1 VTILDPRGT
10 TNQNSIVVTG
20 WARCDFPD
28 PLLLPGLRA
37 KTGRSSIPVSWRNL
51 NTPVAALQ
59 RERSDVGSHAH
70 EGEIDGR
77 RMTLGLF
84 WYSGE
89 IEIDLSLEPK
99 PLKAA
104 EVLVAEGAHAQDRFH
119 MTAEM
124 RRAIWEQ
131 WHPGE
136 QTAQHNL
143 EHGWSVPFSE
153 WTGEMDQPGVDE
165 VDYYDTGIEAWM
177 SAFLLAYTD
186 IEPTLDDPFAHRT
199 TPDIARRIRQI
210 VTPDLGPPPWDVQPE
225 PEPPPPNSEPE
236 PKPEP
241 EPDPPLVPPEPAS
254 LWRRLWSWLLH
265 LLRGG
270 GR

>member
-10 TNQNSIVVTG
+10 TNQNSIVITG

-37 KTGRSSIPVSWRNL
+37 KAGRSSIPVSWRNL
-51 NTPVAALQ
+51 NTQVAALRRQ
-59 RERSDVGSHAH
+59 QSEVGSHAH

-89 IEIDLSLEPK
+89 IELDLSLEPH

-119 MTAEM
+119 MTPQM
-124 RRAIWEQ
+124 RRAIWAQ

-136 QTAQHNL
+136 QTAQHNT

-153 WTGEMDQPGVDE
+153 WTGEMDQPGTE
-165 VDYYDTGIEAWM
+165 VDYYASGIEAWM

-199 TPDIARRIRQI
+199 TRETARAIRQI
-210 VTPDLGPPPWDVQPE
+210 VTPDLGPPPWDEQPD
-225 PEPPPPNSEPE
+225 
-236 PKPEP
+236 PEP
-241 EPDPPLVPPEPAS
+241 EPDDPEPPLMPPEPAS

>member
-1 VTILDPRGT
+1 VILDPRGT
-10 TNQNSIVVTG
+10 TNQNSIVVEG
-20 WARCDFPD
+20 WAHCDFPD

-51 NTPVAALQ
+51 NTQVAAQ
-59 RERSDVGSHAH
+59 RRERSEVGSHAN
-70 EGEIDGR
+70 EGVVDGR

-89 IEIDLSLEPK
+89 IELDLSLEPY

-119 MTAEM
+119 MTPDM

-136 QTAQHNL
+136 QTAQHDT
-143 EHGWSVPFSE
+143 EHGWTVPFVDWQGGMSE
-153 WTGEMDQPGVDE
+153 PGEE
-165 VDYYDTGIEAWM
+165 VPYFDTGIEAWM

-186 IEPTLDDPFAHRT
+186 IEPTLDDPYAHRT
-199 TPDIARRIRQI
+199 TRETARAIREI
-210 VTPDLGPPPWDVQPE
+210 VTPDLGPPPWDEQPE
-225 PEPPPPNSEPE
+225 PEPPPSSPEPE
-236 PKPEP
+236 PEP
-241 EPDPPLVPPEPAS
+241 QPDPPLVPPEPAS
-254 LWRRLWSWLLH
+254 LWRRLWES
-265 LLRGG
+265 LRRVLGL
-270 GR
+270 

>member
-37 KTGRSSIPVSWRNL
+37 KANRSSIPVSWRNL
-51 NTPVAALQ
+51 NTQVAVLQ
-59 RERSDVGSHAH
+59 RERSEVGSHAH

-89 IEIDLSLEPK
+89 IELDLSLESQ

-104 EVLVAEGAHAQDRFH
+104 EVLIAEGAHAQDRFH
-119 MTAEM
+119 MTPEM

-136 QTAQHNL
+136 QTTQHDT
-143 EHGWSVPFSE
+143 EHGWSVPFAE
-153 WTGEMDQPGVDE
+153 WTGEMDQPGVPE
-165 VDYYDTGIEAWM
+165 VGYYDTGIEAWM

-199 TPDIARRIRQI
+199 TPDIARRIREI
-210 VTPDLGPPPWDVQPE
+210 VTPDLGPPPWDEQPDPEPDE
-225 PEPPPPNSEPE
+225 PEPPM
-236 PKPEP
+236 
-241 EPDPPLVPPEPAS
+241 VPPEPAS
-254 LWRRLWSWLLH
+254 LWRRLWEWLRRVLG
-265 LLRGG
+265 L
-270 GR
+270 